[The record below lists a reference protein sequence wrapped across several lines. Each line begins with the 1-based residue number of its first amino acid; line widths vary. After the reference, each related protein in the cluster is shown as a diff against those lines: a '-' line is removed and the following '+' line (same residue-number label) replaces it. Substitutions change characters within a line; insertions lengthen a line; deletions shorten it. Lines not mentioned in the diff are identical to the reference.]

1 MRVRAILFLIWLMIG
16 SAGCAALGPVSTMDQ
31 RVNAPLLDWDRL
43 ALQKDPDCYNLH
55 TKYSKWGTFIGC
67 QSIEIFDIRDR
78 RAFDF
83 FARNLNEQSCQ
94 NMLSSNGQRNYIRT
108 GEPFLFIDKV
118 TKNANVW
125 YVPGNYF
132 SDGVSTPDFVR
143 EILPGAILDTESP
156 RTLSAALF
164 HDRYFCLY
172 DYTRIAW
179 DKTRDNYPSH
189 IRAMDP
195 VLEANNAGPHP
206 AVPIA
211 YRRRGCANRSFRDG
225 LRTAG
230 ASSFVSTVF
239 RRMVGFVNPGS
250 VGYCPQRI
258 HAQAL
263 ARLDQQLT
271 AMLGYGDFG
280 TPGRTQLPGCR
291 AKEPVVLCLANP
303 EALWFLASRRPD
315 DYGDAS
321 DSLITDEWRQ
331 VFTRILC
338 YDLQAQAVRKSR
350 WDQTFSFDQAQAA
363 DLCASINIAELR
375 TENEDIR
382 EPMAERYPL
391 YRDRA
396 RVIASPFRAGDFIVE
411 AAVMLIG
418 PEGPADFLSTIASS
432 RTVDFAMLS
441 LAIWNQENGRERVP
455 DKKDAR

>member
-1 MRVRAILFLIWLMIG
+1 MRVRAIGFLIWLVLCG
-16 SAGCAALGPVSTMDQ
+16 GGCAVLGPVSTMDQ
-31 RVNAPLLDWDRL
+31 RVEAPLLAWDRL
-43 ALQKDPDCYNLH
+43 ALQKDPECYNLH

-67 QSIEIFDIRDR
+67 QSMEIFDIRDR

-83 FARNLNEQSCQ
+83 FARNLNQQSCQ
-94 NMLSSNGQRNYIRT
+94 NMLSGNGQRNYIRT
-108 GEPFLFIDKV
+108 GDPFFFIDKV

-125 YVPGNYF
+125 YVPGEYF

-179 DKTRDNYPSH
+179 DKSRENYPEH
-189 IRAMDP
+189 IRALDP
-195 VLEANNAGPHP
+195 ILEANNTAPHP

-230 ASSFVSTVF
+230 ASSFVSTIF
-239 RRMVGFVNPGS
+239 RRMVGIVNPGG

-263 ARLDQQLT
+263 ASLDEKIT
-271 AMLGYGDFG
+271 TMLGYGPFG

-303 EALWFLASRRPD
+303 EALWFLTSRRPD
-315 DYGDAS
+315 DYADQS
-321 DSLITDEWRQ
+321 ESLMTDEWRQ

-338 YDLQAQAVRKSR
+338 YDLQAQAVGKDQWS
-350 WDQTFSFDQAQAA
+350 QTFSFDRGQAA
-363 DLCASINIAELR
+363 ELCASINIAELR
-375 TENEDIR
+375 AGNEDIR
-382 EPMAERYPL
+382 LAMAERYPL
-391 YRDRA
+391 YRDRNL
-396 RVIASPFRAGDFIVE
+396 IITSPFRAGDFIVE
-411 AAVMLIG
+411 AAVMLTA
-418 PEGPADFLSTIASS
+418 PDGPANFLTTIASS

-441 LAIWNQENGRERVP
+441 LAIWNQENSPRLAQQYEDLR
-455 DKKDAR
+455 